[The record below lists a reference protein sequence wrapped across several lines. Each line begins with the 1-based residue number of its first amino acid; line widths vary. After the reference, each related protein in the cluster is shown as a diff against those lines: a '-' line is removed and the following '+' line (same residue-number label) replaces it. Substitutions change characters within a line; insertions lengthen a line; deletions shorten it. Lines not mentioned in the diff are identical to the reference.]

1 MWDPPE
7 LIQGPSVVPNAGE
20 NKQLREKRK
29 IVCRKHGEGT
39 PELCCVIDLVRTTKF
54 DTKLD
59 ILRKKNP
66 ASNTFP
72 IFERYYPVLADKI
85 S

>member
-7 LIQGPSVVPNAGE
+7 LIQGASVVPNAGE

-39 PELCCVIDLVRTTKF
+39 PELCCVIDLVRTRKF
-54 DTKLD
+54 DTKRTSCAKK
-59 ILRKKNP
+59 ILL
-66 ASNTFP
+66 ATHFP
-72 IFERYYPVLADKI
+72 YLKDFTLI
-85 S
+85 